1 MEWSEA
7 FYKSVWFSFMITE
20 SLKVFPAVG
29 FTDVACCC
37 WKRRMLEK
45 RNMKRSQ
52 NLIFVALVTNTK
64 SIVCWHVCTLND
76 ENKDD
81 EEEELMTLKI

>member
-1 MEWSEA
+1 
-7 FYKSVWFSFMITE
+7 
-20 SLKVFPAVG
+20 
-29 FTDVACCC
+29 
-37 WKRRMLEK
+37 MLEK

-76 ENKDD
+76 LNKDDDD